1 MEADQP
7 RTDWGKGEVPVDA
20 CNHKSVHQ
28 FAGFNDYR
36 DSQYKCED
44 CGAVSIVS
52 CSPREG
58 ALEFGEV
65 L

>member
-1 MEADQP
+1 MAEHNAGYEIAVENCTHQN
-7 RTDWGKGEVPVDA
+7 T
-20 CNHKSVHQ
+20 HQ
-28 FAGFNDYR
+28 FAGFNAFR

-52 CSPREG
+52 CSPRKG
-58 ALEFGEV
+58 TLDFGEV